1 MTWAVLLALVTAL
14 SVAVLVGWVRRAELS
29 RMARGVAARDQ
40 ALRQG
45 SAKAQLRHPVIDLS
59 RCLGCAT
66 CVSACPEDG
75 VLEIVHG
82 QAMVVHGARCV
93 GVSACERECPVGA
106 ITVTLA
112 DADVRRDVPVLT
124 DGLESPEVPGL
135 FLAGE
140 VTAQALIR
148 TAVEHGVSVAAEVAR
163 RSATAPAREGEV
175 DLVIVGAGPAG
186 LACALESKRQGLS
199 YLLLD
204 QESQVGGTVAK
215 YPRRKLVLTQ
225 PVELPLYGRFRRTS
239 YTKEE
244 LIELWHEIAREQQLA
259 FSPGETFE
267 GLERD
272 AEGGFTVLTSRG
284 RRRAR
289 QVCLAMGRRGVPRKL
304 GVPGEDLPKV
314 SYGLLDAQGYR
325 DRRLLVVG
333 GGDSAVETALALAEQ
348 PGNSVTLSYRKE
360 AFFRLRDRSRER
372 LEAARAAG
380 SLSILHKSEVR
391 AIEAQRVA
399 LEVYPEDATSPSHT
413 QWLENDEVFVMIG
426 GQAPLELLE
435 RAGVSF
441 DPARRTGAVE
451 VREQGTGLQRALT
464 IGLGLTI
471 AALIWAVFH
480 AEYYLLPLAMRPT
493 HADHAWLRPG
503 MGFGLGM
510 GIAALGLIVL
520 NLLYLVRRNG
530 GPALQ
535 VGSLKAWM
543 TSHVATGI
551 LALLCATL
559 HAAMAPRSTTAGH
572 AWQSL
577 VVLLVT
583 GAIGRYVY
591 AAVPRAANGREL
603 DLFEIKQ
610 QLGRLSAEWDGGQRR
625 FREQARQLMT
635 ASVEALQWRSSL
647 PGRIAALI
655 SAQFARRRLARD
667 LRALGGA
674 EGVATDHVEET
685 IELVC
690 RAHRTALMAAHFEDV
705 RALLNS
711 WRYLHRWVA
720 ALMVLLVVLHVIY
733 ALTYGT
739 FGGGGA

>member
-1 MTWAVLLALVTAL
+1 VTWAVLLALLGTLAV
-14 SVAVLVGWVRRAELS
+14 SVLVGWARRAELA
-29 RMARGVAARDQ
+29 RMARGVAERDL

-45 SAKAQLRHPVIDLS
+45 SARAQLRHPVIDLS

-112 DADVRRDVPVLT
+112 DADQRRDVPVLT
-124 DGLESPEVPGL
+124 DGLESPDVPGL

-140 VTAQALIR
+140 VTAQSLIR
-148 TAVEHGVSVAAEVAR
+148 TAVEHGVAVAAEVAR
-163 RSATAPAREGEV
+163 RRAPQTAPEGAL

-186 LACALESKRQGLS
+186 LACALEAKRQGLT
-199 YLLLD
+199 YVLLD
-204 QESQVGGTVAK
+204 QAAEVGGTVAK

-244 LIELWHEIAREQQLA
+244 LVELWHEIAREQSLA

-267 GLERD
+267 GLER
-272 AEGGFTVLTSRG
+272 EPGGGFVVVTSRA
-284 RRRAR
+284 RRAAAH
-289 QVCLAMGRRGVPRKL
+289 VCLAVGRRGVPRRL
-304 GVPGEDLPKV
+304 GVPGEELAKV
-314 SYGLLDAQGYR
+314 AYGLLDAHGYQS
-325 DRRLLVVG
+325 RRVLVVG

-348 PGNSVTLSYRKE
+348 PGNAVTLSYRKE
-360 AFFRLRDRSRER
+360 AFFRLRERNRER
-372 LEAARAAG
+372 LESARADGRLA
-380 SLSILHKSEVR
+380 ILQRSEVR
-391 AIEAQRVA
+391 AIEERRVA
-399 LEVYPEDATSPSHT
+399 LAVEDAAGCSGPST
-413 QWLENDEVFVMIG
+413 TWIDNDDVFVMIG

-435 RAGVSF
+435 RSGVSF
-441 DPARRTGAVE
+441 DPARRPGVTTVA
-451 VREQGTGLQRALT
+451 EQGTGLQRALT
-464 IGLGLTI
+464 IGLVLTLG
-471 AALIWAVFH
+471 ALCWALAH
-480 AEYYLLPLAMRPT
+480 ADYYLLPLPMRPT

-510 GIAALGLIVL
+510 GIACAGLIVL
-520 NLLYLVRRNG
+520 NLLYLLRRNAR
-530 GPALQ
+530 PALQ

-559 HAAMAPRSTTAGH
+559 HAAMAPRASTAGH
-572 AWQSL
+572 AWQAL

-603 DLFEIKQ
+603 DLFELKQ
-610 QLGRLSAEWDGGQRR
+610 RLGRMAAEWDGGQRR
-625 FREQARQLMT
+625 FREAAR
-635 ASVEALQWRSSL
+635 ARVSACIEARQWRSGVL
-647 PGRIAALI
+647 GRIAALVG
-655 SAQFARRRLARD
+655 AQFERRRLVRE
-667 LRALGGA
+667 LRALGAA
-674 EGVATDHVEET
+674 EGVAADHVEET
-685 IELVC
+685 VELAR
-690 RAHRTALMAAHFEDV
+690 RAHRTALAAAHFEDV

-739 FGGGGA
+739 FGGEA

>member
-1 MTWAVLLALVTAL
+1 VTWAVLLALVAAL
-14 SVAVLVGWVRRAELS
+14 ATAVLVGWARRSELS
-29 RMARGVAARDQ
+29 RMARGVAAREQ
-40 ALRQG
+40 ALSQG

-75 VLEIVHG
+75 VLEVVHG

-148 TAVEHGVSVAAEVAR
+148 TAVEHGVGVAAEVAR
-163 RSATAPAREGEV
+163 RAQSAPARAGEL

-186 LACALESKRQGLS
+186 LACALEAKRRGLS

-204 QESQVGGTVAK
+204 QASEVGGTVAK

-225 PVELPLYGRFRRTS
+225 PVELPLHGRLRRTS

-244 LIELWHEIAREQQLA
+244 LIELWHQIAREQELS
-259 FSPGETFE
+259 FSPGEIFE

-272 AEGGFTVLTSRG
+272 EGGGFTVVTTRS

-289 QVCLAMGRRGVPRKL
+289 QVCLALGRRGVPRRL
-304 GVPGEDLPKV
+304 GVPGEDLAKV
-314 SYGLLDAQGYR
+314 SYGLLDAQGYT

-348 PGNSVTLSYRKE
+348 PGNEVTLSYRKQ
-360 AFFRLRDRSRER
+360 AFFRLRERNRER
-372 LEAARAAG
+372 LESARAEG
-380 SLSILHKSEVR
+380 RLQIVHHSEVR
-391 AIEAQRVA
+391 AIEPGRVA
-399 LEVYPEDATSPSHT
+399 LDVHDTDGSLASTR
-413 QWLENDEVFVMIG
+413 WIDNDEVFVMIG
-426 GQAPLELLE
+426 GQAPLELLA

-441 DPARRTGAVE
+441 DPARRPAAAQ
-451 VREQGTGLQRALT
+451 VREQGTGLQRALS
-464 IGLGLTI
+464 IGLVLTL
-471 AALIWAVFH
+471 AALAWAAAH
-480 AEYYLLPLAMRPT
+480 AEYYLLPLPMRPT
-493 HADHAWLRPG
+493 HEDHAWLRPG

-510 GIAALGLIVL
+510 GIAALGLVVL

-535 VGSLKAWM
+535 VGSLRAWM

-559 HAAMAPRSTTAGH
+559 HAAMSPRSTTAGH
-572 AWQSL
+572 AWQAL

-610 QLGRLSAEWDGGQRR
+610 QLGRMAAEWDGGQRR
-625 FREQARQLMT
+625 FREAARARMA

-647 PGRIAALI
+647 PGRIAALVV
-655 SAQFARRRLARD
+655 AQFARRRLARE
-667 LRALGGA
+667 LRALGAA
-674 EGVATDHVEET
+674 EGVAEDHVEET
-685 IELVC
+685 IELVL
-690 RAHRTALMAAHFEDV
+690 RAHRTALVAAHFEDV

-720 ALMVLLVVLHVIY
+720 ALMVLLVVLHVVY

>member
-1 MTWAVLLALVTAL
+1 MTWAVLLALVAAL
-14 SVAVLVGWVRRAELS
+14 ATAVLVGWARRSELS
-29 RMARGVAARDQ
+29 RMARGVAAREQ
-40 ALRQG
+40 ALSQG

-75 VLEIVHG
+75 VLEVVHG

-148 TAVEHGVSVAAEVAR
+148 TAVEHGVGVAAEVAR
-163 RSATAPAREGEV
+163 RAQSAPARAGEL

-186 LACALESKRQGLS
+186 LACALEAKRRGLS

-204 QESQVGGTVAK
+204 QASEVGGTVAK

-225 PVELPLYGRFRRTS
+225 PVELPLHGRLRRTS

-244 LIELWHEIAREQQLA
+244 LIELWHQIAREQELS
-259 FSPGETFE
+259 FSPGEIFE

-272 AEGGFTVLTSRG
+272 EGGVFTVVTTRS

-289 QVCLAMGRRGVPRKL
+289 QVCLALGRRGVPRRL
-304 GVPGEDLPKV
+304 GVPGEDLAKV
-314 SYGLLDAQGYR
+314 SYGLLDAQGYT

-348 PGNSVTLSYRKE
+348 PGNAVTLSYRKQ
-360 AFFRLRDRSRER
+360 AFFRLRERNRER
-372 LEAARAAG
+372 LESARADG
-380 SLSILHKSEVR
+380 RLQIVHQSEVR
-391 AIEAQRVA
+391 AIEPGRVA
-399 LEVYPEDATSPSHT
+399 LDVLDADGSPAQT
-413 QWLENDEVFVMIG
+413 RWIDNDEVFVMIG
-426 GQAPLELLE
+426 GQAPLELLA

-441 DPARRTGAVE
+441 DPARRPAAAH
-451 VREQGTGLQRALT
+451 VREQGTGLQRALS
-464 IGLGLTI
+464 IGLVLTL
-471 AALIWAVFH
+471 AALAWAAAH
-480 AEYYLLPLAMRPT
+480 AEYYLLPLPMRPT
-493 HADHAWLRPG
+493 HEDHAWLRPG

-559 HAAMAPRSTTAGH
+559 HAAMSPRSTTAGH
-572 AWQSL
+572 AWQAL

-610 QLGRLSAEWDGGQRR
+610 QLGRMAAEWDGGQRR
-625 FREQARQLMT
+625 FREAARARMA

-647 PGRIAALI
+647 PGRIAALVV
-655 SAQFARRRLARD
+655 AQFARRRLARE
-667 LRALGGA
+667 LRALGA
-674 EGVATDHVEET
+674 SEGVAEDHVEET
-685 IELVC
+685 IELVL
-690 RAHRTALMAAHFEDV
+690 RAHRTALVAAHFEDV

-720 ALMVLLVVLHVIY
+720 ALMVLLVVLHVVY